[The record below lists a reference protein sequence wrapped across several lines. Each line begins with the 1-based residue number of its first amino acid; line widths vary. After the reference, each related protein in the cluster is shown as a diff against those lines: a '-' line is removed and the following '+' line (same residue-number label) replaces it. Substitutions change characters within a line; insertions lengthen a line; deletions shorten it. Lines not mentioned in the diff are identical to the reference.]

1 MKCHIFRS
9 IAVVVVALS
18 TCISLVSTAQA
29 SEIVDNEPSV
39 VESNVS
45 DANIDNYAKRLEII
59 FSRYLKFNEINKKW
73 TITQSGE
80 FSHVPKEVLEN
91 LIHKLN
97 ANASVDKISSNDNHA
112 VRSKDYAKCVL
123 ETTGISTLIGVFN
136 GALTRLLENQL
147 WKQAAMY
154 ILKAVGPAAFKGG
167 AVGLAASL
175 AASAIWCAT
184 PWSK

>member
-1 MKCHIFRS
+1 MKCHIFKS
-9 IAVVVVALS
+9 IAVVVAALS
-18 TCISLVSTAQA
+18 TCISLVSSAQA

-45 DANIDNYAKRLEII
+45 DVNIDNYAKRLEII

-73 TITQSGE
+73 TITQAGE

-112 VRSKDYAKCVL
+112 VRSKDYAKCIINA
-123 ETTGISTLIGVFN
+123 TGLGSLAGVFT
-136 GALTRLLENQL
+136 GAFTKLLEKQL

-154 ILKAVGPAAFKGG
+154 ILKVAGSAAFRGG

-184 PWSK
+184 PWSE

>member
-1 MKCHIFRS
+1 M
-9 IAVVVVALS
+9 LS
-18 TCISLVSTAQA
+18 VL
-29 SEIVDNEPSV
+29 
-39 VESNVS
+39 
-45 DANIDNYAKRLEII
+45 KLF
-59 FSRYLKFNEINKKW
+59 FSRYLKFNKINKKW
-73 TITQSGE
+73 TITQAGE

-123 ETTGISTLIGVFN
+123 ETTGLSSLIGIFH
-136 GALTRLLENQL
+136 GALTKLLENQL

-154 ILKAVGPAAFKGG
+154 ILKAVGPAAFRGG
-167 AVGLAASL
+167 AVALAASL